1 MVRSLVGTDSTPSL
15 QKDRDAVERVPAG
28 PWVRFVVTDTGC
40 GIAPAE
46 RAKLFQPFEQT
57 SAGFKKGGTGLG
69 LALAKRHVE
78 LMGGTIGVTSE
89 PGRGAV
95 FQIEV
100 PLPPATVPLTPAAA
114 IVSRRVIGLRQ
125 GQSVRVLVADDIAEN
140 REVLRQMLADLG
152 CEVVLAED
160 GASAIELIRAHRPD
174 VAFLDIRM
182 PGLSGKEVARLT
194 REDART
200 AAVKLVAVSA
210 SVLAHEQ
217 QDYLKAG
224 FDAFLAKP
232 FRLEEL
238 CENLRTLLHVVFE
251 YEPESAAPP
260 GQPPAIAP
268 EQLTLPAD
276 LRQQLA
282 EAASRHSATQL
293 EHGLG
298 ELERRGDWERRAA
311 EHLRRLALQGD
322 FEAAHEFLNHVAVGP
337 HESSP

>member
-1 MVRSLVGTDSTPSL
+1 M
-15 QKDRDAVERVPAG
+15 
-28 PWVRFVVTDTGC
+28 
-40 GIAPAE
+40 
-46 RAKLFQPFEQT
+46 
-57 SAGFKKGGTGLG
+57 
-69 LALAKRHVE
+69 
-78 LMGGTIGVTSE
+78 
-89 PGRGAV
+89 
-95 FQIEV
+95 
-100 PLPPATVPLTPAAA
+100 
-114 IVSRRVIGLRQ
+114 
-125 GQSVRVLVADDIAEN
+125 
-140 REVLRQMLADLG
+140 
-152 CEVVLAED
+152 
-160 GASAIELIRAHRPD
+160 
-174 VAFLDIRM
+174 AFLDIRM
-182 PGLSGKEVARLT
+182 PGLSGKEVARLA

-238 CENLRTLLHVVFE
+238 CESLRTLLHVVFE
-251 YEPESAAPP
+251 YEPESAVPP

>member
-1 MVRSLVGTDSTPSL
+1 
-15 QKDRDAVERVPAG
+15 
-28 PWVRFVVTDTGC
+28 
-40 GIAPAE
+40 
-46 RAKLFQPFEQT
+46 
-57 SAGFKKGGTGLG
+57 
-69 LALAKRHVE
+69 
-78 LMGGTIGVTSE
+78 MGGSIGVTSE
-89 PGRGAV
+89 PGRGAL
-95 FQIEV
+95 FQLEV

-114 IVSRRVIGLRQ
+114 AVSRRVIGLRK
-125 GQSVRVLVADDIAEN
+125 GQSVRALVADDVAEN
-140 REVLRQMLADLG
+140 REVLRQMLADVG

-182 PGLSGKEVARLT
+182 PGLSGKEVARLA
-194 REDART
+194 REDARI
-200 AAVKLVAVSA
+200 AEVKLVAVSA

-217 QDYLKAG
+217 EDYLKAG

-238 CENLRTLLHVVFE
+238 CDCLQRVAQIEFE
-251 YEPESAAPP
+251 YEAESAAPP
-260 GQPPAIAP
+260 GLPPVIAP

-276 LRQQLA
+276 LRRQLA

-298 ELERRGDWERRAA
+298 ELERRGDLERHAA

-322 FEAAHEFLNHVAVGP
+322 FETGHEFVNHIAVEP